1 MTDGCI
7 YNRDEAHNRRER
19 VGEEFIQ
26 QEEGGEM
33 SVSLTRG
40 AVIFTLYQCCADLCG
55 GEQTDRDTAAARHGS
70 HPGDI

>member
-1 MTDGCI
+1 MGAYTTEMKHTI
-7 YNRDEAHNRRER
+7 EER

-40 AVIFTLYQCCADLCG
+40 AVIFTLYQRCADLCG
-55 GEQTDRDTAAARHGS
+55 GEQTDRHTAAIRHGS
-70 HPGDI
+70 HPRDI

>member
-7 YNRDEAHNRRER
+7 YNRDEAHNR
-19 VGEEFIQ
+19 GEEFIQ

-55 GEQTDRDTAAARHGS
+55 GEQTDRHTAAIRHGS
-70 HPGDI
+70 HPRDI